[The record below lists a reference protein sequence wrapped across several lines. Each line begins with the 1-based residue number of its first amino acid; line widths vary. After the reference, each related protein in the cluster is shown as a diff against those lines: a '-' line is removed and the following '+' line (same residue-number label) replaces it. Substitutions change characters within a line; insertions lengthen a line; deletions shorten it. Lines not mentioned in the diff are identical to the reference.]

1 MKKYLIFLILISNF
15 CFGQSESRQNFVI
28 TLNVP
33 VSERNSNES
42 FKKIATENKIK
53 RIKFYE
59 EKEIVT
65 DLIFD
70 KFGNIVEDTD
80 TSNKVISKTKF
91 EFDKHNRL
99 TKLSFFTP
107 KGDFKYGYEYKYDG
121 PYRTEYEIGDSIP
134 TKRIIELK
142 DENITIYSD
151 FNENK
156 EWELNS
162 VIFKNDDKSFDR
174 ELRYNNDGLY
184 SEFKYFY
191 NPKEKIGGTKK
202 ISYFNGIKLN
212 EEDYSAYK
220 TDSNGNRIEN
230 FNPRN
235 LETISS
241 FKFND
246 KNQIIETKYYTKSE
260 YFEYNE
266 NGFIKTKT
274 IEDRNGTTIQT
285 FFYEN
290 SLPKKIEKV
299 NGNNKLTFRYEY
311 EFYK

>member
-1 MKKYLIFLILISNF
+1 MKKYLILLILISNF

-33 VSERNSNES
+33 ESERNYNES

-59 EKEIVT
+59 EKGIVT

-70 KFGNIVEDTD
+70 K
-80 TSNKVISKTKF
+80 
-91 EFDKHNRL
+91 HNRL
-99 TKLSFFTP
+99 IKLSFFTP

-121 PYRTEYEIGDSIP
+121 PYRIEYEIGDSIP
-134 TKRIIELK
+134 TKRTIELK

-202 ISYFNGIKLN
+202 ISYLNGIKLS

-220 TDSNGNRIEN
+220 TDSKGNRIEN
-230 FNPRN
+230 INPRN

-260 YFEYNE
+260 YFEYDE

-274 IEDRNGTTIQT
+274 IEDRNETTILT